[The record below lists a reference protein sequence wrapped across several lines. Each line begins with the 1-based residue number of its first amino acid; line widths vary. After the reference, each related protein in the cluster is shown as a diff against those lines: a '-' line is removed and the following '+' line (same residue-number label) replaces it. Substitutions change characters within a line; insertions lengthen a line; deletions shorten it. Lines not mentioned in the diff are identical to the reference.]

1 MSLDYLPN
9 TATQLERA
17 TRAWLQE
24 SGAVGPLDCFISND
38 SRDRSAAN
46 APLDQGITDIVALSS
61 TTGEAEDSG
70 NEKFIVRFSTKFGAI
85 VSPDEPNPAV
95 NRVECDK
102 RVGKLML
109 ALSDGK
115 SSDMRLATAQAI
127 TAAGRALATAVDSTP
142 AAVRDAEN
150 NADMTEFTC
159 LSVRYL
165 GMTRGQPDDN
175 SCAWIEVRNFEISAC
190 PSNVD

>member
-1 MSLDYLPN
+1 MPIDYLPN

-17 TRAWLQE
+17 IRAWLQE
-24 SGAVGPLDCFISND
+24 CGAVGPLDCFISND
-38 SRDRSAAN
+38 SRDRSAEN
-46 APLDQGITDIVALSS
+46 APLDKGITDIMALSS
-61 TTGEAEDSG
+61 NTTEAEDSG
-70 NEKFIVRFSTKFGAI
+70 NEKFVVRISTKFGAI

-109 ALSDGK
+109 AMSDGK
-115 SSDMRLATAQAI
+115 SSDMRLATALAI
-127 TAAGRALATAVDSTP
+127 STAGRDLANEVDSTD
-142 AAVRDAEN
+142 AAVQDAAN
-150 NADMTEFTC
+150 NADMAEFTC

-165 GMTRGQPDDN
+165 GMTRGQPDDR